1 MSQAIVRSEAM
12 NIVTPRALAYMRLTN
27 IFVTVA
33 LGIIVYWLALGQ
45 ESYPRQIVPVLD
57 IGVFAAGLEQPG
69 ASVSGSFSRLVLL
82 FRTYNRRIRSRRV
95 FCDARRF
102 FDFFDV
108 RHAVR
113 HDIG

>member
-12 NIVTPRALAYMRLTN
+12 NIATPRALVYMRLTN

-33 LGIIVYWLALGQ
+33 LGIIVYWLALGR
-45 ESYPRQIVPVLD
+45 ESYPRQSRAGARHRRLR
-57 IGVFAAGLEQPG
+57 AGLEQPG